1 MASYVS
7 NYHRVMIN
15 MFINVNIIISKFKSG
30 VMSMWGKHNH
40 FNVRVTHRSFLM
52 KLVAMNQ
59 PFQSVS
65 SLEYYFAITCFK
77 V

>member
-7 NYHRVMIN
+7 NYYRVMIY

-30 VMSMWGKHNH
+30 VTSMWGKHNR
-40 FNVRVTHRSFLM
+40 FNVRVTHQSFPM

-59 PFQSVS
+59 PFQSVL
-65 SLEYYFAITCFK
+65 SLEFYFDIICFK